1 MKRRHLQP
9 ELDSKRAERSLCE
22 ALLALRSVEEAQAFL
37 DDLCTPAEREAMRDR
52 WSVVPHLI
60 AGEPYWQIHDA
71 TAVSITTIGRV
82 ARCLEQGAGG
92 YALIA
97 QRTQAKARTARGNGA
112 TRKAAAPSRRT
123 AGTSVRRAGS

>member
-1 MKRRHLQP
+1 MKRRHLEP
-9 ELDSKRAERSLCE
+9 EIDSERAERSLCE
-22 ALLALRSVEEAQAFL
+22 ALLALRSVDEVRAFL

-52 WSVVPHLI
+52 WSVVPHLL

-92 YALIA
+92 YALVA
-97 QRTQAKARTARGNGA
+97 ARLKPKESKPKARAARPRTDA
-112 TRKAAAPSRRT
+112 RRT
-123 AGTSVRRAGS
+123 SA

>member
-1 MKRRHLQP
+1 MKRRQLEP
-9 ELDSKRAERSLCE
+9 ELDSDRAERSLCA
-22 ALLALRSVEEAQAFL
+22 ALLTLRTVDEARAFL

-60 AGEPYWQIHDA
+60 AGEPYWQIHAA

-92 YALIA
+92 YARAAGRMKTKQSPIPA
-97 QRTQAKARTARGNGA
+97 TARGASRESAKAR
-112 TRKAAAPSRRT
+112 
-123 AGTSVRRAGS
+123 RAS